1 MRVRFAVGLLI
12 VLVVVTSAPAQT
24 VKGDAKPWEEVQAAY
39 ARLAKMKSYRMKT
52 SLSEEGLTRTGA
64 GPQAP
69 APPGSAGSPPS
80 GMRTVTF
87 LTEVVNPDRF
97 HTIVQIGDF
106 TAELIQ
112 VGTEARTLITRKGE
126 GDRPA
131 WFPLFR
137 SHARAD
143 GRRPGQVA
151 VLPGAGRRHDD
162 GLLRLR
168 RADHHGAAEVRVN
181 SGRWIGES

>member
-87 LTEVVNPDRF
+87 LTEGVNPDRF
-97 HTIVQIGDF
+97 YTIVQIGDF

-126 GDRPA
+126 ADLLGFLFSALMRARTAEDLGKWRCSPAQVGDMTTDYYDYDAPITIE
-131 WFPLFR
+131 
-137 SHARAD
+137 
-143 GRRPGQVA
+143 
-151 VLPGAGRRHDD
+151 LPKCG
-162 GLLRLR
+162 
-168 RADHHGAAEVRVN
+168 
-181 SGRWIGES
+181 